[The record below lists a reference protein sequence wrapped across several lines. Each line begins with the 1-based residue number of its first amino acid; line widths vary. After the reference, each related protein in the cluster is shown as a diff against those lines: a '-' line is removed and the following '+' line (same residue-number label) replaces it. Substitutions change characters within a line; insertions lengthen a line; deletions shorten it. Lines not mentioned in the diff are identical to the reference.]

1 MAQYAIKS
9 YCVSALSDP
18 PPPTAKVGVEVWRC
32 KRGACSGLRP
42 AQEAVT
48 ASLGTRWGWPPPLA
62 GYLATKVVVCA
73 SMLSVNGVV
82 AREDCMQAMR
92 AQDSRQTAQISNR
105 PRANRTDQMGYT
117 WSQVSIQP
125 P

>member
-9 YCVSALSDP
+9 YCVSALSD